1 MYARCWYVGGGQAM
15 SAAQARA
22 DLAGSSDR
30 RTTKPKAER
39 IALRVSSEEH
49 SLLEEASRV
58 EERTLSAFVLD
69 AATRRAEDVLAD
81 RRSFRLPPKKWAAF
95 VEMLDRPVVAKPRL
109 AASIRA
115 ANAFDDSDQ

>member
-1 MYARCWYVGGGQAM
+1 M

-22 DLAGSSDR
+22 ALAKSPDR
-30 RTTKPKAER
+30 RTTKPKADR
-39 IALRVSSEEH
+39 IAIRVSSEEH

-81 RRSFRLPPKKWAAF
+81 RRSFRLPPEEWTTF

-109 AASIRA
+109 ATSLQTPTV
-115 ANAFDDSDQ
+115 FDDSNE

>member
-1 MYARCWYVGGGQAM
+1 MD
-15 SAAQARA
+15 AAQVRAARIKN
-22 DLAGSSDR
+22 SDR
-30 RTTKPKAER
+30 RTTKPKVER

-69 AATRRAEDVLAD
+69 AATRRAEDVLTD
-81 RRSFRLPPKKWAAF
+81 RRSFRLPPKEWAAF

-109 AASIRA
+109 TASLRA
-115 ANAFDDSDQ
+115 ANAFDNVDQ

>member
-1 MYARCWYVGGGQAM
+1 MYTGHV
-15 SAAQARA
+15 RA
-22 DLAGSSDR
+22 NPVRNSDR

-81 RRSFRLPPKKWAAF
+81 RRSFRLPPKEWAAF

-109 AASIRA
+109 SASIRA
-115 ANAFDDSDQ
+115 ANAFDDSEQ

>member
-1 MYARCWYVGGGQAM
+1 MD
-15 SAAQARA
+15 AAEVRA
-22 DLAGSSDR
+22 NPVRNSDR

-81 RRSFRLPPKKWAAF
+81 RRSFRLPPDQWAAF

-109 AASIRA
+109 AASLRTPTV
-115 ANAFDDSDQ
+115 FDDSDQ

>member
-1 MYARCWYVGGGQAM
+1 M
-15 SAAQARA
+15 STAQVR
-22 DLAGSSDR
+22 SDR

-49 SLLEEASRV
+49 SLLEEASRA

-81 RRSFRLPPKKWAAF
+81 RRSFRLPPEQWAAF
-95 VEMLDRPVVAKPRL
+95 VEMLDRAVVAKPRL
-109 AASIRA
+109 ATSLRTPTV
-115 ANAFDDSDQ
+115 FDDRNQ